1 MIDGKNI
8 SAPLDTRFQPFE
20 FFPQRFFSAVHD
32 HLIEIADKR
41 GIRISFAK
49 FIYVAMRLR
58 FQGMVS
64 HGSDFVEP
72 SDRFKISPSLSTST
86 GNPYPFKTGTISR

>member
-64 HGSDFVEP
+64 QAPTSLNQAIA
-72 SDRFKISPSLSTST
+72 SKISPSLSTST